1 MTLKEAR
8 KAAGMTQK
16 ELGEASG
23 VHPVNI
29 ARIEGGTLD
38 IGNVTARNFLNICE
52 ALEIDP
58 YDLLPDEINDRRG
71 GDYKKK

>member
-8 KAAGMTQK
+8 QAAGMTQK

-29 ARIEGGTLD
+29 ARIETGKID
-38 IGNVTARNFLNICE
+38 VGNLTARNFLSLCDVLGIE
-52 ALEIDP
+52 P
-58 YDLLPDEINDRRG
+58 SDLLPDEPSDRRG
-71 GDYKKK
+71 GDYSKK